1 MARTAVRPPIPYLAI
16 CCSKCWELIR
26 RKARR
31 VVRLPGAPACPAS
44 YFAAQKYL
52 TKALLSVSAKCPIV
66 HNATFQPRRAL
77 QFGERRRGGGPEPDT
92 FSTASHSL
100 RKQDSKKIRAS
111 YIFLWTFKNRSCTV
125 EMRRDRVSLMR

>member
-1 MARTAVRPPIPYLAI
+1 MEKRVALGFSPASPAERRRPQILGLAT
-16 CCSKCWELIR
+16 SR
-26 RKARR
+26 RKNTY
-31 VVRLPGAPACPAS
+31 PKP
-44 YFAAQKYL
+44 
-52 TKALLSVSAKCPIV
+52 LLSVSAKCPIM

-77 QFGERRRGGGPEPDT
+77 QFGERRSGGGPEPDT

-125 EMRRDRVSLMR
+125 EMHRDSVSLMR

>member
-1 MARTAVRPPIPYLAI
+1 MTAFTIKGNTFAGSRWGRINSLGRATYG
-16 CCSKCWELIR
+16 
-26 RKARR
+26 
-31 VVRLPGAPACPAS
+31 RLPLNSQGVPSKLPLA
-44 YFAAQKYL
+44 
-52 TKALLSVSAKCPIV
+52 

-125 EMRRDRVSLMR
+125 EMHRDSVSLMR